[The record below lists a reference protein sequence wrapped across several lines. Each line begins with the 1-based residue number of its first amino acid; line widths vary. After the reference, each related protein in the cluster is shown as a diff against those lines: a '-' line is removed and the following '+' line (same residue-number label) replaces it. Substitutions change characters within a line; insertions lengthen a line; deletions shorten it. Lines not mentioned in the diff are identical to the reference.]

1 MRGYKFSTF
10 DFSVVAVALLVSV
23 YNSKEFFG
31 PMIQEDVDSQTNIE
45 TGNVNAANAS
55 QDLNNRQLS
64 FDEKKNN
71 IAEQVR
77 EIKEN
82 LGSDKNND

>member
-31 PMIQEDVDSQTNIE
+31 PMIQEEVDSQTNIDA
-45 TGNVNAANAS
+45 GKVNASEDA
-55 QDLNNRQLS
+55 NNRQLS

-77 EIKEN
+77 ELKEN